1 MTNTFSTVNPARPKI
16 SILQKSNH
24 FKIILLEL
32 EKGSKLKE
40 HKAPGRAKIFV
51 VSGTIEYRS
60 LHEIVSLSHSDT
72 YDIPLEEIHE
82 VVALEPSKFLLIIG

>member
-1 MTNTFSTVNPARPKI
+1 MRHIYSTVKPASPII
-16 SILQKSNH
+16 SILQKSDH

-32 EKGSKLKE
+32 EKGSKLEK

-82 VVALEPSKFLLIIG
+82 VVALEPSKFLLIVG